1 MSFDLSRPIDLL
13 ETAHEILQVYSLEPM
28 PPEAEIWDAVR
39 PAAWAVEAAP
49 GYDWVVARAVDLRF
63 LSDVLVVAS
72 TVVLLL
78 DRVAPPTLLVG
89 EVVGP
94 VGRARVSSAL
104 AFSS

>member
-1 MSFDLSRPIDLL
+1 
-13 ETAHEILQVYSLEPM
+13 M

-49 GYDWVVARAVDLRF
+49 GYDWVAARAVDLRF

-89 EVVGP
+89 KW
-94 VGRARVSSAL
+94 
-104 AFSS
+104 

>member
-1 MSFDLSRPIDLL
+1 
-13 ETAHEILQVYSLEPM
+13 M

-39 PAAWAVEAAP
+39 PAAGAVEAAP
-49 GYDWVVARAVDLRF
+49 GYDWVAARAVNLRF
-63 LSDVLVVAS
+63 LSDVLVVAQAS

-78 DRVAPPTLLVG
+78 GRVASPTLLAG

-94 VGRARVSSAL
+94 VGRARASSVL